1 MPCLATLFTVHSH
14 SESGC
19 ARQGSKAKKPK
30 LV

>member
-1 MPCLATLFTVHSH
+1 MPCHATLFTVLSH
-14 SESGC
+14 FESSR